1 MTVVLCN
8 APLRSFVGLL
18 WSFAVF
24 SHTPLAD
31 QDQIGAC
38 RGAFDVIVMIPLH
51 HLLLLQQVYPR
62 LKASFATGSLQ
73 NIKLLT
79 NKCL

>member
-1 MTVVLCN
+1 MVMV
-8 APLRSFVGLL
+8 RELL
-18 WSFAVF
+18 FPPS
-24 SHTPLAD
+24 LAD
-31 QDQIGAC
+31 QDEIGAC